1 MFQATAARISAALII
16 LALVAAGSFA
26 TGWRIMGWK
35 NDSEQ
40 AAIDRAAQA
49 IIDKAIANESGIAA
63 KVEQRLAQL
72 KANETVIDRGIIRE
86 IQNPIYR
93 NVCIADD
100 GLRILNDI
108 ARGQAPA
115 DPGKPASQ
123 VPGAAAR
130 AQ

>member
-1 MFQATAARISAALII
+1 MFQATAAKISAALII
-16 LALVAAGSFA
+16 LALVATGSFA
-26 TGWRIMGWK
+26 AGWRIKGWK

-40 AAIDRAAQA
+40 AAVDRASQA
-49 IIDKAIANESGIAA
+49 IIDKATANESGIAA
-63 KVEQRLAQL
+63 KVEQRLSEL

-115 DPGKPASQ
+115 DPGKPVGQ
-123 VPGAAAR
+123 VPGTAAR